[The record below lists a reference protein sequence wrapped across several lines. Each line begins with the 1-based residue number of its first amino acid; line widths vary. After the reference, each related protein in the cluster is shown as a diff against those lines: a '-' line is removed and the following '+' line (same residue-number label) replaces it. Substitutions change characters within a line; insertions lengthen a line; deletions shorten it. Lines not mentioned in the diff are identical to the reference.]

1 MRAGKYNLYLEQGV
15 SLRKEFRCLVTGDPD
30 VAVDFTGYS
39 ARMQVRETYDST
51 DALLDLTTENGGIEA
66 LDATGVVAIVVT
78 AEMTEGA
85 AWRRGVYD
93 IEVYGNGGVVMRILQ
108 GSVRLSPEVTRDD

>member
-30 VAVDFTGYS
+30 VAVDFTGYT
-39 ARMQVRETYDST
+39 ARMQVRESHDSA

-66 LDATGVVAIVVT
+66 LTDNGVVALVFT
-78 AEMTEGA
+78 PAMTEGA
-85 AWRRGVYD
+85 TWRRAVYD
-93 IEVYGNGGVVMRILQ
+93 IEIYSGSTVMRILQ